1 MNLRL
6 FSSLTFAL
14 ALLTLPASAAEL
26 AVGTKAPEF
35 KGLEGVDGQKISLDD
50 FKDAKVLIVCFH
62 CNECPVATDYQDR
75 YIEFVGKYKDK
86 GVAFVAINCDIVNA
100 EDENLKTMKARAE
113 EKKYN
118 FPYVI
123 DPTGKLA
130 DDYTA
135 KATPHLFVFDSQ
147 RKLQYSGAFDDKQK
161 LEKVT
166 KHYLVDAVDA
176 LLAGKTPALAKT
188 KTFGCGIRNKPDDF

>member
-1 MNLRL
+1 
-6 FSSLTFAL
+6 
-14 ALLTLPASAAEL
+14 
-26 AVGTKAPEF
+26 
-35 KGLEGVDGQKISLDD
+35 
-50 FKDAKVLIVCFH
+50 
-62 CNECPVATDYQDR
+62 
-75 YIEFVGKYKDK
+75 
-86 GVAFVAINCDIVNA
+86 VAFIAINCDIVSV

-135 KATPHLFVFDSQ
+135 KATPHLFVFDAQ

-166 KHYLVDAVDA
+166 KHYVADAVDA
-176 LLAGKTPALAKT
+176 LLAGKTPSLAKT
-188 KTFGCGIRNKPDDF
+188 KAFGCGIRNKPDEF

>member
-1 MNLRL
+1 MNFRL
-6 FSSLTFAL
+6 FSSLTFAV
-14 ALLTLPASAAEL
+14 ALLTLPALAAEL
-26 AVGTKAPEF
+26 AVGTRAPEF
-35 KGLEGVDGQKISLDD
+35 KGLEGVDGKRISLDD

-75 YIEFVGKYKDK
+75 YIEFVKKYQDK

-135 KATPHLFVFDSQ
+135 KATPHLFVFDAQ
-147 RKLQYSGAFDDKQK
+147 RKLRYSGAFDDKQK
-161 LEKVT
+161 REKVT
-166 KHYLVDAVDA
+166 KNYLVDAVDA

-188 KTFGCGIRNKPDDF
+188 KTFGCGIRNKPEEP

>member
-14 ALLTLPASAAEL
+14 ALLALPCSAGEL

-35 KGLEGVDGQKISLDD
+35 KGLEGVDGKKVSLDD
-50 FKDAKVLIVCFH
+50 FQAAKVLVVCFH
-62 CNECPVATDYQDR
+62 CNECPVAMDYQDR
-75 YIEFVGKYKDK
+75 YIEFVKKYQGQ
-86 GVAFVAINCDIVNA
+86 GVAFVAINCDIISV
-100 EDENLKTMKARAE
+100 EDENLTKMKVRAE

-118 FPYVI
+118 FPYLI

-130 DDYTA
+130 DEYSA
-135 KATPHLFVFDSQ
+135 KATPHLFVFDAQ

-161 LEKVT
+161 REKVT
-166 KHYLVDAVDA
+166 KHYLADAVNA
-176 LLAGKTPALAKT
+176 LLAGKTPALPKT
-188 KTFGCGIRNKPDDF
+188 KAFGCGIRNKPEEP

>member
-1 MNLRL
+1 MNSRL
-6 FSSLTFAL
+6 FSCLTFAL
-14 ALLTLPASAAEL
+14 ALLTIPVSAADL
-26 AVGTKAPEF
+26 DIGAKAPEF
-35 KGLEGVDGQKISLDD
+35 KGLEGVNGKKVSLDD
-50 FKDAKVLIVCFH
+50 FQAAKVLIVCFH
-62 CNECPVATDYQDR
+62 CNECPVSADYQER
-75 YIEFVGKYKDK
+75 FIEFVKKYQDK

-100 EDENLKTMKARAE
+100 EEENLKAMKARATE
-113 EKKYN
+113 MKYN

-161 LEKVT
+161 REKVT
-166 KHYLVDAVDA
+166 KNYLADAVDA
-176 LLAGKTPALAKT
+176 LLAGKTPAVPKT
-188 KTFGCGIRNKPDDF
+188 RAFGCGIKNKPDEF

>member
-1 MNLRL
+1 MHSRL

-14 ALLTLPASAAEL
+14 ALLTLPSAAAEL

-35 KGLEGVDGQKISLDD
+35 KGLEGVDGKKLSLDD
-50 FKDAKVLIVCFH
+50 LKDAKVLIVCFH
-62 CNECPVATDYQDR
+62 CNECPVASDYQDR
-75 YIEFVGKYKDK
+75 YIEFMKKYQDQ
-86 GVAFVAINCDIVNA
+86 GVAFVAVNCDIVNA
-100 EDENLKTMKARAE
+100 DEENLKTMRARAE

-166 KHYLVDAVDA
+166 KHYVADAVDA
-176 LLAGKTPALAKT
+176 LLAGKKPALSKT
-188 KTFGCGIRNKPDDF
+188 KAFGCGIRNKPDEP

>member
-14 ALLTLPASAAEL
+14 ALLAIPASSAEL

-35 KGLEGVDGQKISLDD
+35 KGLEGVDGKKVSLDD
-50 FKDAKVLIVCFH
+50 FKDAKLLIVCFH

-75 YIEFVGKYKDK
+75 YIEFVKKYQGQ

-100 EDENLKTMKARAE
+100 DEENLKTMKDRAE

-130 DDYTA
+130 DDYVA
-135 KATPHLFVFDSQ
+135 KATPHLFVFDAE

-161 LEKVT
+161 PEKVT
-166 KHYLVDAVDA
+166 KHYLADAVDA
-176 LLAGKTPALAKT
+176 LLAGKTPALPKT
-188 KTFGCGIRNKPDDF
+188 KTFGCQIRNKPE

>member
-26 AVGTKAPEF
+26 AVGTIAPEF
-35 KGLEGVDGQKISLDD
+35 KGLEGVDGKKISLDD

-62 CNECPVATDYQDR
+62 CNDCPVATDYQDR
-75 YIEFVGKYKDK
+75 YIEFVNKYKEK
-86 GVAFVAINCDIVNA
+86 GVAFVAINCDIVNK
-100 EDENLKTMKARAE
+100 EDENLTTMKARAE
-113 EKKYN
+113 EMKYN

-123 DPTGKLA
+123 DPSGKLA

-135 KATPHLFVFDSQ
+135 KATPHLFVFDAQ

-161 LEKVT
+161 REKVT
-166 KHYLVDAVDA
+166 KNYLADAVDA
-176 LLAGKTPALAKT
+176 LLAGKTPAVPKT

>member
-6 FSSLTFAL
+6 FSSLPFAL
-14 ALLTLPASAAEL
+14 ALLALPASAADL
-26 AVGTKAPEF
+26 AVGAKAPEF
-35 KGLEGVDGQKISLDD
+35 KGLEGVDGKKLSLDD
-50 FKDAKVLIVCFH
+50 FQNAKVLVVCFH
-62 CNECPVATDYQDR
+62 CNECPVTTDYQDR
-75 YIEFVGKYKDK
+75 YIEFVKKYKDQ
-86 GVAFVAINCDIVNA
+86 GVALIAINCDIISV

-130 DDYTA
+130 DDYAA

-166 KHYLVDAVDA
+166 KHYVADAVDA
-176 LLAGKTPALAKT
+176 LLAGKSPPLAKT
-188 KTFGCGIRNKPDDF
+188 KAFGCGIRNKPDEF

>member
-6 FSSLTFAL
+6 FSSLTL
-14 ALLTLPASAAEL
+14 ALLAIPAPAAEL
-26 AVGTKAPEF
+26 AVGAKAPEF
-35 KGLEGVDGQKISLDD
+35 NGLEGVDGKKVSLDT
-50 FKDAKVLIVCFH
+50 FKNAKVLVVCFH

-75 YIEFVGKYKDK
+75 YIEFVKKYRDK
-86 GVAFVAINCDIVNA
+86 GVAFIAINCDIVNVD
-100 EDENLKTMKARAE
+100 EENLKAMKARAAE
-113 EKKYN
+113 MKYN

-130 DDYTA
+130 DEYTA
-135 KATPHLFVFDSQ
+135 KATPHLFVFDVQ

-161 LEKVT
+161 REKVT
-166 KHYLVDAVDA
+166 KNYLADAVDA

-188 KTFGCGIRNKPDDF
+188 KTFGCGIRNKPDEP

>member
-14 ALLTLPASAAEL
+14 ALLALPATAAEL
-26 AVGTKAPEF
+26 AVGAKAPDF
-35 KGLEGVDGQKISLDD
+35 KGLEGVDGKKVSLDD

-75 YIEFVGKYKDK
+75 YIEFVKKYQAQ

-100 EDENLKTMKARAE
+100 DEENLKKMKARAA

-161 LEKVT
+161 VEKVV
-166 KHYLVDAVDA
+166 KKYVPDAVDA
-176 LLAGKTPALAKT
+176 LLAGKTPTIAWT
-188 KTFGCGIRNKPDDF
+188 KTFGCQIRNKPDEP

>member
-1 MNLRL
+1 MNLRQL
-6 FSSLTFAL
+6 SLLTAAL
-14 ALLTLPASAAEL
+14 ALLALPGLAAEL
-26 AVGTKAPEF
+26 AIGAKAPEF
-35 KGLEGVDGQKISLDD
+35 KGLEGIDGKKVSLGD
-50 FKDAKVLIVCFH
+50 FQAAKVLIVCFH

-75 YIEFVGKYKDK
+75 YIEFMNKYQDK
-86 GVAFVAINCDIVNA
+86 GVAFVAINCDIASV

-130 DDYTA
+130 DEYTA

-161 LEKVT
+161 REKVT
-166 KHYLVDAVDA
+166 KHYLADAVDA
-176 LLAGKTPALAKT
+176 LLADKTPAVPKT
-188 KTFGCGIRNKPDDF
+188 KAFGCGIRNKPDEF

>member
-14 ALLTLPASAAEL
+14 VLLAIPASSAEL
-26 AVGTKAPEF
+26 AVGAQAPEF
-35 KGLEGVDGQKISLDD
+35 KGLEGVNGKKVSLDD

-62 CNECPVATDYQDR
+62 CNECPVATDYQER
-75 YIEFVGKYKDK
+75 YIEFVRKYQSQ

-100 EDENLKTMKARAE
+100 DEENLKTMKARATE
-113 EKKYN
+113 MKYN

-123 DPTGKLA
+123 DTTGKLA
-130 DDYTA
+130 DEYTA
-135 KATPHLFVFDSQ
+135 KATPHLFVFDAE

-161 LEKVT
+161 VEKVT
-166 KHYLVDAVDA
+166 KRYVPDAVDA
-176 LLAGKTPALAKT
+176 LLAGKTPSITKT
-188 KTFGCGIRNKPDDF
+188 KTFGCQIRNKPDEF